1 MLGIEFD
8 ARHQFEAFKQI
19 RIITPLIAIMA
30 SLIATIIAV
39 LSFRRIS
46 NPRFKD
52 MANTDYLTNL
62 HNRNAF
68 EIDFENLST
77 HKHNTGIIITDLN
90 DLKKINDTYGHR
102 TGDEYIKKVAKI
114 LEKHV
119 QKNTVYR
126 FGGDEFIILIHHD
139 AKQQIKAVVTAIQTE
154 LSKQTDEKLSISIGF
169 AVYDPKID
177 HDLKDTF
184 KRADAKM
191 YTNKKLNKEK
201 NKFED

>member
-1 MLGIEFD
+1 MPDQIKETTWGPIFVSYYPIHDEGKVVGVLGIEFD
-8 ARHQFEAFKQI
+8 ASHQFEAFKQI

-90 DLKKINDTYGHR
+90 DLKKSMIHMDIVLVMN
-102 TGDEYIKKVAKI
+102 I
-114 LEKHV
+114 L
-119 QKNTVYR
+119 
-126 FGGDEFIILIHHD
+126 
-139 AKQQIKAVVTAIQTE
+139 
-154 LSKQTDEKLSISIGF
+154 
-169 AVYDPKID
+169 
-177 HDLKDTF
+177 
-184 KRADAKM
+184 
-191 YTNKKLNKEK
+191 KKLLKFLK
-201 NKFED
+201 NMSKKIQFIVLAGMNLSFLFIMMPNSKSKLL

>member
-1 MLGIEFD
+1 MDI
-8 ARHQFEAFKQI
+8 
-19 RIITPLIAIMA
+19 
-30 SLIATIIAV
+30 
-39 LSFRRIS
+39 
-46 NPRFKD
+46 
-52 MANTDYLTNL
+52 
-62 HNRNAF
+62 
-68 EIDFENLST
+68 
-77 HKHNTGIIITDLN
+77 
-90 DLKKINDTYGHR
+90 
-102 TGDEYIKKVAKI
+102 
-114 LEKHV
+114 